1 MTTKKAL
8 GDASQVYQAT
18 SQFVHTALWNDIR
31 NARTFAWMVTGVLM
45 SGTVILS
52 EWISHIQSQAQY
64 AQSDERRCRRWL
76 ENPAIQ
82 SGQIYG
88 PLVIQALKEWGP
100 HSLVLALDTSMLFGR
115 FCLIRVV
122 VVFRGRAVTLVQ
134 KVIEHESAQ
143 VSTEQL
149 LPILAEVKG
158 ILDFLGIVEVR
169 FLADRGFCDTELMS
183 WLWWCHWHYRIRI
196 KSNLIL
202 SSPDGERI
210 CKVGEI
216 RLRPRESRFLHHVA
230 ITGQLFGPVHIALG
244 RPTDGPEQW
253 QIVSDEP
260 ADINT
265 FDEYGERFQIEEG
278 FLDDKSNL
286 FGLESSK
293 LRDALSLERLVT
305 VLAAATL
312 FAVSEGLS
320 VVERGLRRMIDP
332 HWQRGISYLKLGLR
346 AMHHCLS
353 RGQPFFERLALHGS
367 LDPEPLGFRK
377 NKSPPPSALFEVGW
391 VLDFRCP

>member
-1 MTTKKAL
+1 M
-8 GDASQVYQAT
+8 SE
-18 SQFVHTALWNDIR
+18 TAILS
-31 NARTFAWMVTGVLM
+31 AWMP
-45 SGTVILS
+45 
-52 EWISHIQSQAQY
+52 HIQSQAHY

-76 ENPAIQ
+76 ENPAVQ
-82 SGQIYG
+82 SGQIYA

-100 HSLVLALDTSMLFGR
+100 HSLVLALDTSMVFGR

-122 VVFRGRAVTLVQ
+122 VVFRGRAITLVQ

-158 ILDFLGIVEVR
+158 MLDFLGIVEVR

-183 WLWWCHWHYRIRI
+183 WLRWCHWHYRIRI

-202 SSPDGERI
+202 FSPDGERI

-216 RLRPRESRFLHHVA
+216 KLHPRESRFLHNVA
-230 ITGQLFGPVHIALG
+230 ITGHLFGPVHVALF
-244 RPTDGPEQW
+244 RPTDVPEQW

-260 ADINT
+260 TDINT

-293 LRDALSLERLVT
+293 LRDAPSLERLVT
-305 VLAAATL
+305 VLSGYRVQFRSFGKSTLTPSTSPASHFCLLALLGVMMQSSLGSYLAAATL

-353 RGQPFFERLALHGS
+353 RGQPFFERLTLHGGP
-367 LDPEPLGFRK
+367 DPEPLGFRR
-377 NKSPPPSALFEVGW
+377 NNSLPPSALLEVGW
-391 VLDFRCP
+391 VIDFRCP